1 LFCDNRLFDV
11 SENLRHTGRP
21 SYDAN
26 DQGDHMTQLKYL
38 VNSFQ
43 FSATRVATVLFA
55 PLLTVAAL
63 SVQAQTIYRCPSKDG
78 ITPYTNDKIE
88 ADRQGCTPMTGG
100 NVTVVQGT
108 KVFSNATPSNG
119 AGASGSGA
127 KDAPVRVANAPQ
139 AGSRIDGSEQRSRD
153 SDSKAIFESEL
164 RKAEAKQ
171 AELLKEYN
179 NGEPEKR
186 GSEAQNYQKYLDR
199 VAEMK
204 ASIARNDADI
214 ASIKRELGRASS
226 SARSP

>member
-1 LFCDNRLFDV
+1 
-11 SENLRHTGRP
+11 
-21 SYDAN
+21 
-26 DQGDHMTQLKYL
+26 MTYLKYS
-38 VNSFQ
+38 VNPFH
-43 FSATRVATVLFA
+43 FSAARMSAVLLA
-55 PLLTVAAL
+55 PLLAMAAL
-63 SVQAQTIYRCPSKDG
+63 SAQAQTIYRCPSKDG
-78 ITPYTNDKIE
+78 ITPYTNDRAE

-108 KVFSNATPSNG
+108 KVFNSPTPSPAAAAPG
-119 AGASGSGA
+119 AKEG

-139 AGSRIDGSEQRSRD
+139 AGSRIDGAEQRSRD

-171 AELLKEYN
+171 TELLKEYN

-186 GSEAQNYQKYLDR
+186 GGEAQNHQKYLDR

-204 ASIARNDADI
+204 ASIARNDSDI

-226 SARSP
+226 SAARSP